1 MPDMTIRLKNQGV
14 GTMLRWV
21 IAFLLIANLAAFAA
35 VSGAFGPLPSA
46 GDLEP
51 GHVSSQVHPEHLDVQ
66 LAAADTPL
74 PASAVVGAP
83 VSTVAPDAASL
94 PASGTV
100 AAAASSAAPAQGAS
114 PANIAGT
121 AASDLATS
129 NAAASGAAAASTP
142 AASAPSAP
150 SSAAQ

>member
-35 VSGAFGPLPSA
+35 VSGAFGPPPSA

-51 GHVSSQVHPEHLDVQ
+51 GHVSSQVHPERLDVQ
-66 LAAADTPL
+66 LAAAETPL

-83 VSTVAPDAASL
+83 VNTVAPDAASL
-94 PASGTV
+94 PASGAV
-100 AAAASSAAPAQGAS
+100 DAAASNTAAATQPDTSGIAASSAA
-114 PANIAGT
+114 
-121 AASDLATS
+121 
-129 NAAASGAAAASTP
+129 P

-150 SSAAQ
+150 ASAAQ

>member
-1 MPDMTIRLKNQGV
+1 
-14 GTMLRWV
+14 MLRWV

-51 GHVSSQVHPEHLDVQ
+51 GHVGSQVHPEHLTVQ
-66 LAAADTPL
+66 VAAAENPAL

-94 PASGTV
+94 PATG
-100 AAAASSAAPAQGAS
+100 S
-114 PANIAGT
+114 PDST
-121 AASDLATS
+121 
-129 NAAASGAAAASTP
+129 ASGAAAAPANTLASNATADVTANAASRSAGNAATSTTGASAAA
-142 AASAPSAP
+142 AASATPSASPTAP

>member
-1 MPDMTIRLKNQGV
+1 LKNQGV

-51 GHVSSQVHPEHLDVQ
+51 GHVGSQVHPERLDVQ
-66 LAAADTPL
+66 LVAAETPL
-74 PASAVVGAP
+74 PAPAVVGAP
-83 VSTVAPDAASL
+83 VNTVAPDAASL
-94 PASGTV
+94 PASGAADSA
-100 AAAASSAAPAQGAS
+100 AAAASDGAA
-114 PANIAGT
+114 
-121 AASDLATS
+121 S
-129 NAAASGAAAASTP
+129 NAAP